1 MHSVAS
7 DHNLTR
13 GSQRVAS
20 PNDLHCDPPP
30 RALQLANKA
39 TWRYSTRHLSAPS
52 HCPTVHSNAPSSS
65 DLLLPDVPPPFV
77 SRTFPTRT
85 SSLCPH
91 PSPRPASA
99 MSPPG
104 FVSSFTGAPVLPSKA
119 AVSTSTCPVLPVHR
133 AAPRMGAG
141 QLREIRDRIK
151 SVKNTQKIT
160 DAMRL
165 VAAAK
170 VRRAQD
176 AVLRTRPFSETLQ
189 KVLGGLIKRLN
200 VDFTDLPL
208 LAVREAKKVAIV
220 IISGDRGLC
229 GGYNTYVIKKTE
241 ARIRELRAANVNVEL
256 VTIGNKGNT
265 YFKKRETVRRHFQC
279 TQAPNAE
286 QATKISEELL
296 AEYLSGEVD
305 RIELVYTQFVSLI
318 ASEASVRTILPLS
331 PQGIESSEDEIFQ
344 LTTTDGKLGVKV
356 EQVDAVEAETFP
368 RDMLFEQDPLQILNA
383 ILPLYLNGQILRT
396 LQESV
401 ASELAARMS
410 AMSNA
415 SDNAKELSKDLSLT
429 YNRGRQAAITQEISE
444 IVAGSMAS

>member
-1 MHSVAS
+1 
-7 DHNLTR
+7 
-13 GSQRVAS
+13 
-20 PNDLHCDPPP
+20 
-30 RALQLANKA
+30 
-39 TWRYSTRHLSAPS
+39 
-52 HCPTVHSNAPSSS
+52 
-65 DLLLPDVPPPFV
+65 
-77 SRTFPTRT
+77 
-85 SSLCPH
+85 
-91 PSPRPASA
+91 
-99 MSPPG
+99 
-104 FVSSFTGAPVLPSKA
+104 
-119 AVSTSTCPVLPVHR
+119 
-133 AAPRMGAG
+133 MGAG
-141 QLREIRDRIK
+141 ALREIRDRIS

-200 VDFTDLPL
+200 ADYTDLPL
-208 LAVREAKKVAIV
+208 LAQREAKKVVIV
-220 IISGDRGLC
+220 LLSGDRGLC

-241 ARIRELRAANVNVEL
+241 MRVRELKQSGIDVEL
-256 VTIGNKGNT
+256 VCIGQKGYT
-265 YFKKRETVRRHFQC
+265 YFKNRETIRRFFMC

-286 QATKISEELL
+286 QATSISDELL

-305 RIELVYTQFVSLI
+305 RIELVYTKFVSLI
-318 ASEASVRTILPLS
+318 ASEASVRTILPLN
-331 PQGIESSEDEIFQ
+331 PQGIEADEDEIFQ
-344 LTTTDGKLGVKV
+344 LTTTDGKLGVKM
-356 EQVDAVEAETFP
+356 ETVQIEEEKFP
-368 RDMLFEQDPLQILNA
+368 ADMIFEQDPLQILNA
-383 ILPLYLNGQILRT
+383 ILPLYLNGQILRV

-444 IVAGSMAS
+444 IVAGAMGV